1 MKFESVVTE
10 RAALAAMA
18 GLVVYLYGGAVCSA
32 LALFF

>member
-1 MKFESVVTE
+1 MKFETVASE
-10 RAALAAMA
+10 RAAVAAMT